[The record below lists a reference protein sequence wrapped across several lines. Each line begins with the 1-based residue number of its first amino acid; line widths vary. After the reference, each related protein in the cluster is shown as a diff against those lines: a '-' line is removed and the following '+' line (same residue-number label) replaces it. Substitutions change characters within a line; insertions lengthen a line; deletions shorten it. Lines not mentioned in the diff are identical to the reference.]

1 MPAQWALK
9 LNAVEMNEH
18 QYLLGLGSNIAPV
31 TNLRRALEMLRQYVS
46 VGEIS
51 TIWVTKSVGEAGPDY
66 LNAAIRIYTTL
77 KPNKLKMQVIRP
89 IEDKLGRARTKRK
102 NAART
107 IDIDIMIGDGQVFD
121 DEVWEYTYKALPLA
135 ELVPD
140 LAHPTTGETL
150 ESVASRLLRS
160 TPLEFRP
167 TILKLR

>member
-1 MPAQWALK
+1 
-9 LNAVEMNEH
+9 MNEH
-18 QYLLGLGSNIAPV
+18 QFLLGLVSNSAPA
-31 TNLRRALEMLRQYVS
+31 TNLCRALEMLRQYVS

-121 DEVWEYTYKALPLA
+121 DE
-135 ELVPD
+135 
-140 LAHPTTGETL
+140 
-150 ESVASRLLRS
+150 RS
-160 TPLEFRP
+160 
-167 TILKLR
+167 